1 MVNIPEKYKT
11 VLGFF
16 LVFFAVFSFYVLCL
30 PRELAAY
37 RDAGEMAMDIWS
49 MSISHQP
56 GYPLYN
62 IMARS
67 WVSIFRFGD
76 TAFSLNLFSAFFGA
90 LSCSFIYLAAS
101 FAAGRTVSAM
111 LALLFSLNFTVQT
124 FSSVSEMYSLNLF
137 FASVLF
143 FMSFRYVY
151 GMEAG
156 ERNFLLFAYL
166 CGLFLG
172 NRTDLL
178 LLYPAFLLAAWGR
191 LKNSRSPLRLL
202 ISGFLFSVLGL
213 SVYFYLPA
221 RSHSMPLINWS
232 DPSKL
237 ENFINVIT
245 RKSYGSTLDLISL
258 NYAPGEL
265 FLPNLYEYS
274 MHVLRNFNLAILL
287 CAAGIIYTLRK
298 DRKVFFFLGI
308 AFLFTG
314 PVFLY
319 LANMPPNPHA
329 MSIVEPYYAA
339 PDLILIFF
347 AAYGA
352 VRISSVK
359 RLLPSALILASI
371 IVTLAFNFPRSYR
384 AGLNITR
391 SYSKDVFSSLPEKSI
406 VVARKDVQL
415 FTLWYYAYARNMRP
429 DLAVIGQG
437 LSGAFWYEASPI
449 VASRLE
455 KLPHLSSQKE
465 GWLALKKLSG
475 KRIFATLDCELPDDL
490 PKKPL
495 GLFYEILPDRNAG
508 EDIRAVENY
517 SFSAF
522 SKPYNDF
529 FVSDLASAYAQSIV
543 AVFSSSIFPGKS
555 SYFSDKMLDLAASL
569 DEDLPDPFLFKGFY
583 LSSKGDWKSALYNF
597 EKACEKYCRL
607 IDKARWYRSLPDITG
622 SLNISASQALLNL
635 GVAYEKNGRLKESE
649 QTYLKALS
657 INPNLAQAHFNL
669 AVLYWDRDRA
679 RARTEL
685 YETLRIDPSHQQARY
700 YLRVLEKN

>member
-1 MVNIPEKYKT
+1 METSEK
-11 VLGFF
+11 
-16 LVFFAVFSFYVLCL
+16 
-30 PRELAAY
+30 
-37 RDAGEMAMDIWS
+37 
-49 MSISHQP
+49 
-56 GYPLYN
+56 
-62 IMARS
+62 
-67 WVSIFRFGD
+67 
-76 TAFSLNLFSAFFGA
+76 
-90 LSCSFIYLAAS
+90 
-101 FAAGRTVSAM
+101 
-111 LALLFSLNFTVQT
+111 
-124 FSSVSEMYSLNLF
+124 
-137 FASVLF
+137 
-143 FMSFRYVY
+143 
-151 GMEAG
+151 
-156 ERNFLLFAYL
+156 NFLLFAYL

-178 LLYPAFLLAAWGR
+178 LLYPAFLLALWGR
-191 LKNSRSPLRLL
+191 LKNSQFPVRLL
-202 ISGFLFSVLGL
+202 ISSFLFFVLGL

-274 MHVLRNFNLAILL
+274 MHVIRNFNLAILL

-298 DRKVFFFLGI
+298 DIKVFFFLGT

-314 PVFLY
+314 PIFLY

-339 PDLILIFF
+339 PDLVLLFF
-347 AAYGA
+347 SAYGA
-352 VRISSVK
+352 LWISSMK

-384 AGLNITR
+384 AGLNITK
-391 SYSKDVFSSLPEKSI
+391 SYARDVFASLPEKSI
-406 VVARKDVQL
+406 LVARKDVQL
-415 FTLWYYAYARNMRP
+415 FTLWYYAYAKNMRP

-437 LSGAFWYEASPI
+437 LSGAEWYESSPI
-449 VASRLE
+449 VSLRLE
-455 KLPHLSSQKE
+455 TLPRLSSQKE

-490 PKKPL
+490 PKKAL

-508 EDIRAVENY
+508 EDIKAVESY

-543 AVFSSSIFPGKS
+543 AVFSSSISSGRAARFP
-555 SYFSDKMLDLAASL
+555 YKMLDMAAAL

-597 EKACEKYCRL
+597 EKACEKYYRL

-622 SLNISASQALLNL
+622 SLNLSASQALLNL
-635 GVAYEKNGRLKESE
+635 GVAYEKNGLPKESE
-649 QTYLKALS
+649 QTYLKALR

-669 AVLYWDRDRA
+669 AVLYWNRDRA

-685 YETLRIDPSHQQARY
+685 YETLRIDPSHQQAQY
-700 YLRVLEKN
+700 YLRVLEKS